1 MMNSETKRARQTIK
15 MANQKSCMRPPATQA
30 KTTRHQNRSNRS
42 NEFHSKSNG
51 NFRKKQQTIKTSFKQ
66 RHNPDGCV
74 INLSK
79 HSFSK
84 GTYKLLSKNLSFTPL
99 VIYST
104 SKLNNELQNFYRLV
118 KLKAYFKDTKKL
130 KLKKM
135 RTQ

>member
-1 MMNSETKRARQTIK
+1 MMNSETKRPRQTIK
-15 MANQKSCMRPPATQA
+15 MTIQKSCMRPPTTGA
-30 KTTRHQNRSNRS
+30 KTTQHQNRSNRS
-42 NEFHSKSNG
+42 NEFHSTHNG
-51 NFRKKQQTIKTSFKQ
+51 NFRKKQHTIKTSL

-104 SKLNNELQNFYRLV
+104 SKLNNELQNFYHLV